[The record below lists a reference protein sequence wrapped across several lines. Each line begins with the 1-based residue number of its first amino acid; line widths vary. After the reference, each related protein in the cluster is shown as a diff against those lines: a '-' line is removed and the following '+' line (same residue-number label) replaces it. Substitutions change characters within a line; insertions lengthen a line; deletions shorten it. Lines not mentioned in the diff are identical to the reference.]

1 MKPCK
6 QLIGIFLILALL
18 SALTVPSLA
27 ADTAGLK
34 TGVAYVNG
42 STLRLRS
49 QPSTSSST
57 LAYANKDEVV
67 VLLGKTGNWYYV
79 LYNLT
84 PGYMHS
90 SYLTASTVKNVEL
103 GYGKVNHTA
112 VNMRSGP
119 GTSHS
124 AIGKSSKGDLA
135 YVIGFNKQWY
145 KVIWNN
151 SICYIRSDYLTLT
164 EYPYENQASSKS
176 PLFFRKGAS
185 TGTSVS
191 PARLA
196 TSANYIS
203 TTGVTAQQIISTAKK
218 YIGVPYLWAGTTP
231 SGFDCS
237 GYVQY
242 VFKARGI
249 NLNRTTT
256 QQYKHGTY
264 VSKANLIPG
273 DLVFFQNTYRAGIS
287 HVGIYIGNGQFI
299 HASSS
304 KGVTISYLS
313 NSYWTSHYYGAR
325 RIL

>member
-6 QLIGIFLILALL
+6 QLISIFLILALL

-27 ADTAGLK
+27 ADKAGLK
-34 TGVAYVNG
+34 TGVAYVTS

-49 QPSTSSST
+49 QPSTSSTT

-67 VLLGKTGNWYYV
+67 VLLGKTGSWYYV

-103 GYGKVNHTA
+103 GYGKVNYSA

-119 GTSHS
+119 STSYS
-124 AIGKSSKGDLA
+124 IIGKSSKGDLA
-135 YVIGFNKQWY
+135 YIIGINNQWY
-145 KVIWNN
+145 KVIWKNN
-151 SICYIRSDYLTLT
+151 ICYIRSDYLTLT
-164 EYPYENQASSKS
+164 EYPYENQASGKS

-191 PARLA
+191 ASRLA
-196 TSANYIS
+196 SSANYIS
-203 TTGVTAQQIISTAKK
+203 PTGVTAQQIISTAKK

-231 SGFDCS
+231 NGFDCS

-249 NLNRTTT
+249 SLNRTTI
-256 QQYKHGTY
+256 QQYQHGTY

-273 DLVFFQNTYRAGIS
+273 DLVFFQNTYRSGIS

-304 KGVTISYLS
+304 KGVTVSYLS